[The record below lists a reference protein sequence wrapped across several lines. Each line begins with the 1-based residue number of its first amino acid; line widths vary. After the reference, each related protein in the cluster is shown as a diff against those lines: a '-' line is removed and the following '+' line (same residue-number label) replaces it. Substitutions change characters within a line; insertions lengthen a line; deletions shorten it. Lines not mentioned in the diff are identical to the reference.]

1 MSVIFSGD
9 ATDISTEGN
18 LEAITNC
25 PQLNLLIF
33 MDTIQF
39 HFQSSQSS
47 TDRDP
52 KYALKDGITEDKK
65 AALV

>member
-1 MSVIFSGD
+1 VAAASRSVGLFQ
-9 ATDISTEGN
+9 
-18 LEAITNC
+18 EAAV
-25 PQLNLLIF
+25 F
-33 MDTIQF
+33 MDAIQF

>member
-33 MDTIQF
+33 MDTIQ
-39 HFQSSQSS
+39 
-47 TDRDP
+47 
-52 KYALKDGITEDKK
+52 
-65 AALV
+65 